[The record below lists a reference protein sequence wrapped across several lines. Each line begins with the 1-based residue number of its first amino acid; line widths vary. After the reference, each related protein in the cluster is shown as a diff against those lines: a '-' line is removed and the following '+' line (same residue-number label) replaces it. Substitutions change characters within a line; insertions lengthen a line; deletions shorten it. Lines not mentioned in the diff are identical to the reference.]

1 MVLNPK
7 TTSIAYRCPSCG
19 YTVRGIAGA
28 FGLGTQDM
36 LRLRCS
42 CGAAT
47 EMTIVGSAD
56 RRIRLT
62 VPCLLCNSNHHYT
75 LSDTLFYGKDVF
87 HLSCPYTDINVGFIG
102 RDEKKLTE
110 SIDKSTEELT
120 ALYEELM
127 GKGATLEEED
137 PDADTATPDTEEE
150 DFLPDPQIYE
160 IVRFLVKELEADGH
174 IHCPCNGG
182 IYEAE
187 MTNEGVRIYCPSCHA
202 EYHFITNSVSAAQDF
217 LSCDRLDL
225 TAPKE

>member
-87 HLSCPYTDINVGFIG
+87 HPVVPTFKAAWDMSQEF
-102 RDEKKLTE
+102 
-110 SIDKSTEELT
+110 
-120 ALYEELM
+120 A
-127 GKGATLEEED
+127 
-137 PDADTATPDTEEE
+137 
-150 DFLPDPQIYE
+150 
-160 IVRFLVKELEADGH
+160 FLVGSQGKLILG
-174 IHCPCNGG
+174 
-182 IYEAE
+182 
-187 MTNEGVRIYCPSCHA
+187 
-202 EYHFITNSVSAAQDF
+202 
-217 LSCDRLDL
+217 L
-225 TAPKE
+225 TDA